1 MSYSRT
7 ATGLITVAAG
17 GTTIALSPDSLREII
32 QIVKDYAP
40 LIMCFVMAFLL
51 FRVDRDHRK
60 CLGRQ
65 EEFHRDIAALK
76 DELQRVKDNCLRCT
90 TRAKLEAQ
98 GYSLIPSKQDRN
110 NAPS

>member
-17 GTTIALSPDSLREII
+17 GTTIALSPDSLREVI

-40 LIMCFVMAFLL
+40 LIMCFVMAYLL
-51 FRVDRDHRK
+51 FRVDKDHRK
-60 CLGRQ
+60 CLRKQ
-65 EEFHRDIAALK
+65 EEFHRDIVALK
-76 DELQRVKDNCLRCT
+76 DELQRVKDKFSYYS
-90 TRAKLEAQ
+90 TRAKLEAK
-98 GYSLIPSKQDRN
+98 GYSLIPDNRDKN